1 VTTSKYPPSYL
12 PLLLVLAFGCNRG
25 PADEK
30 KPPVTA
36 EAAKPRVLAT
46 FDIAEDQLQTERGFK
61 PQSTSAEVE
70 IQTRLEGC
78 YPVDLIG
85 VLGKGVEGRAWYP
98 EFAGEMKVVRGD
110 LVVASTR
117 RFAPTNATTEK
128 LDVEIKQEVRIR
140 VTYDPLD
147 VSLKLVPGDLGEH
160 RILIWSDKGFGL
172 YKVRVL
178 Q

>member
-1 VTTSKYPPSYL
+1 MTTCKYVPIYL
-12 PLLLVLAFGCNRG
+12 ALLLVCSFGCNKG
-25 PADEK
+25 PEDEK

-46 FDIAEDQLQTERGFK
+46 FDIAEDQLKTERGFK

-78 YPVDLIG
+78 YPVDLVG
-85 VLGKGVEGRAWYP
+85 VLGKGIDGRAWYP
-98 EFAGEMKVVRGD
+98 EFAGEVKVMRGD

-117 RFAPTNATTEK
+117 GFAPTKATTEK
-128 LDVEIKQEVRIR
+128 LDVVIMPEVRIR
-140 VTYDPLD
+140 VTYNPLD
-147 VSLKLVPGDLGEH
+147 VSLKFVPGDLGEH
-160 RILIWSDKGFGL
+160 RIVIRSDKGFGV